1 MKTPHRAAQLLVPI
15 AILFAAGSAVA
26 WGQARNEEPAGSY
39 TALIAEV
46 RQLRLAVEESSR
58 QQSQIQGLSAYLSAQ
73 QSRLIQVGAQLD
85 AVRQELTDASA
96 RSQEFANL
104 LSGAQSEAAQAT
116 SVEER
121 EQAYDMGRLF
131 KQQAASA
138 AERERQIR
146 ERESVLTQVLQTEE
160 SRWLDLMTRLEQ
172 SFTR

>member
-1 MKTPHRAAQLLVPI
+1 M
-15 AILFAAGSAVA
+15 
-26 WGQARNEEPAGSY
+26 
-39 TALIAEV
+39 
-46 RQLRLAVEESSR
+46 
-58 QQSQIQGLSAYLSAQ
+58 YLSAQ

-85 AVRQELTDASA
+85 SVRKELTDASA

-121 EQAYDMGRLF
+121 EQANDMGRMF

-160 SRWLDLMTRLEQ
+160 ARWLDLMTRLEQ
-172 SFTR
+172 SFKR